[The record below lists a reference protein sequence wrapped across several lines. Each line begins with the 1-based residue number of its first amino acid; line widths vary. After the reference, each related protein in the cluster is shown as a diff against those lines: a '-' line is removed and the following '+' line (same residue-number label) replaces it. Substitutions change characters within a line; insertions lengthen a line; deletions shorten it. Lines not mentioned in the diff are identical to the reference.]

1 MFSKILNPC
10 KQISSH
16 CTHKVKKGGKNLKT
30 SFKQKVVEPLSK
42 PTLRRL
48 VERMGYVLE
57 KHTYNTEDGYINT
70 VFRIPAEKGC
80 HGTLGK
86 KASELAPKPVAV
98 YQHGIIDS
106 CVGIVCGEENSL
118 GIQLVEAGFD
128 LWLANSR
135 GNRYSQDH

>member
-1 MFSKILNPC
+1 
-10 KQISSH
+10 
-16 CTHKVKKGGKNLKT
+16 
-30 SFKQKVVEPLSK
+30 
-42 PTLRRL
+42 
-48 VERMGYVLE
+48 MGYVLE
-57 KHTYNTEDGYINT
+57 KHTYNTKDGYINT

-86 KASELAPKPVAV
+86 KAHELVPKPVAV

-135 GNRYSQDH
+135 GNRYSQDHQTIEIENCGKKQKK